1 VPTAPRQ
8 HVLLVPGFFGFA
20 NLGDFAYF
28 GHVRDFF
35 ARYLRRHGI
44 AGEVIVVQT
53 FPTASLRRR
62 ATRVLE
68 TMAELLD
75 RSDGDVHLIG
85 HSSGGLDVRLLT
97 APEVQ
102 LPTTLEVDKY
112 AQKVRTVVTLSSP
125 HRGSPLATALSS
137 VLGAQILKLISLV
150 TIYTLRTG
158 RVPIAAVFY
167 LVRLLSLRRLP
178 IAAGTLLNNI
188 YRDLLSDFSGDR
200 REALEKF
207 MVTVGDDQELLG
219 QVTPGAMDLFN
230 ATTFDRPGVRYGS
243 VITCARPPG
252 VRTSLAVGLS
262 PFRQATHVLFA
273 AFHRITARMP
283 ATTVGLTHAQ
293 QRKLVRAY
301 GRLPDLRDNDGM
313 VPTLSQVWGDVIHAA
328 WGDHLDAIGHFYMP
342 THVPPHFDWLNSGQR
357 FTLGEFER
365 IWLDVARFLFRPPN

>member
-1 VPTAPRQ
+1 MSTRQ

-35 ARYLRRHGI
+35 ARYMRRRGI
-44 AGEVIVVQT
+44 GGEVVVVQT
-53 FPTASLRRR
+53 YPTASLRRR

-68 TMAELLD
+68 TMVD
-75 RSDGDVHLIG
+75 VVDDGDGVVHLIG

-97 APEVQ
+97 SPEVS
-102 LPTTLEVDKY
+102 LPTTLEVERY
-112 AQKVRTVVTLSSP
+112 AAKVKSVVTLSSP

-167 LVRLLSLRRLP
+167 LVRVLSLPRLP

-200 REALEKF
+200 REALEQF
-207 MVTVGDDQELLG
+207 MVTVGDDQELVSQLTPLG
-219 QVTPGAMDLFN
+219 MEEFN
-230 ATTFDRPGVRYGS
+230 ATTFDRPNVRYGS

-252 VRTSLAVGLS
+252 MRTSWTVGLS
-262 PFRQATHVLFA
+262 PFRQATHLLFA
-273 AFHRITARMP
+273 AFHHITARMP
-283 ATTVGLTHAQ
+283 ASPIGLTNSQ
-293 QRKLVRAY
+293 QRALTRAY
-301 GRLPDLRDNDGM
+301 DRVPAPRDNDGM
-313 VPTLSQVWGDVIHAA
+313 VPTLSQVWGEIIHAA
-328 WGDHLDAIGHFYMP
+328 WGDHLDAIGHFYQP
-342 THVPPHFDWLNSGQR
+342 ANVPPHFDWLNSGQR
-357 FTLGEFER
+357 FTVEDFES
-365 IWLDVARFLFRPPN
+365 IWHDVARFLFD

>member
-1 VPTAPRQ
+1 MASRQ

-35 ARYLRRHGI
+35 ARYLRRRGI
-44 AGEVIVVQT
+44 AGEVVVVQT

-62 ATRVLE
+62 AVRVLE
-68 TMAELLD
+68 TIAELV
-75 RSDGDVHLIG
+75 DGHEDGVVHLVG

-102 LPTTLEVDKY
+102 LPTTLDVDRY
-112 AQKVRTVVTLSSP
+112 ARRVKTVVMLSSP

-167 LVRLLSLRRLP
+167 LVRLLSLPNLP

-200 REALEKF
+200 REALEQF
-207 MVTVGDDQELLG
+207 MVTVGDDQELLS
-219 QVTPGAMDLFN
+219 QVTPAGMDLFN

-243 VITCARPPG
+243 VVTCARKPG
-252 VRTSLAVGLS
+252 VRTSLSVGLS
-262 PFRQATHVLFA
+262 PLRQATHLLFT
-273 AFHRITARMP
+273 AFHRITAGMP
-283 ATTVGLTHAQ
+283 STPIGLTYSQERA
-293 QRKLVRAY
+293 LVRAY
-301 GRLPDLRDNDGM
+301 DRLPTLRDNDGM
-313 VPTLSQVWGDVIHAA
+313 VPTLSQAWGEIIHAT
-328 WGDHLDAIGHFYMP
+328 WGDHLDAIGHFYLP

-357 FTLGEFER
+357 FTLEEFER
-365 IWLDVARFLFRPPN
+365 IWLDVVRFVFA